1 MVQRGPSLYF
11 RDPCGSYSFCNPVIH
26 IIIVARVILGL
37 SDLVVRIVIHSSV
50 LGVLPEFWLKPAS
63 YAIALLWFEIS
74 SLLASSLPLDI
85 FLIVQLFTGMLT
97 TVSADTQ
104 ALCTSVGTTYLKRGP
119 YWPRPHTVLHGK
131 VLFFSLA
138 EAVLS
143 EFTKICWPAFN
154 RISL

>member
-11 RDPCGSYSFCNPVIH
+11 RDPCGSCSFCNPVNH

-37 SDLVVRIVIHSSV
+37 SVLVVRIVIHSSV

-63 YAIALLWFEIS
+63 YAFALLWFEIS
-74 SLLASSLPLDI
+74 SHLASSLPLDI
-85 FLIVQLFTGMLT
+85 FLIVQLLTGMLT

-119 YWPRPHTVLHGK
+119 YWPRSSYGPSRQGFI
-131 VLFFSLA
+131 FFLA

-143 EFTKICWPAFN
+143 EFTKICRPAFN